1 MITGMLHAAAVLGV
15 TGILIGIIL
24 GIAGEKFKLETDK
37 NEGMVRDALPGI
49 NCGRCGY
56 AGCDA
61 LAKAI
66 SDGTAPVT
74 ACPVGGKKSAEKI
87 REIMKHR

>member
-1 MITGMLHAAAVLGV
+1 MITGMLSAAAVLGG
-15 TGILIGIIL
+15 TGLFVGLFL
-24 GIAGEKFKLETDK
+24 GIASEKLKIETDHK
-37 NEGMVRDALPGI
+37 EGLVREALPGI

-66 SDGTAPVT
+66 AEGSAPVT
-74 ACPVGGKKSAEKI
+74 GCPVGRDKTAEKI
-87 REIMKHR
+87 REIMNQN

>member
-1 MITGMLHAAAVLGV
+1 MIIGMLSAAAVFGV
-15 TGILIGIIL
+15 TGLFIGLLL
-24 GIAGEKFKLETDK
+24 GIAGEKFKLEIDES
-37 NEGMVRDALPGI
+37 EGMVRDALPGI

-66 SDGTAPVT
+66 SDGSAPVT

-87 REIMKHR
+87 REIMAHR